1 MLLTEQEQII
11 YLANIVFLAHADL
24 ALSPKETAAIEEIR
38 VALGAKKATLNAA
51 LKAAQSGQFTPVK
64 TGDFAAQVS
73 NLADMLYLCFI
84 DGDVAEKERSVVT
97 DFCRKVGLT
106 QDQLNVMIKNAIARA
121 DQTKL
126 SVVCP
131 SCKAEMSGDS
141 KFCPKCG
148 KAISQVEA
156 ESTTVAF
163 QIPSTG
169 YAIEFSESTAAS
181 FSAALEYA
189 RSAPSFTS
197 CTRNKKIWYLASWPE
212 DGFEKVAKLAQLL
225 SGIRNR
231 KSYHA
236 GKEVSWDELFG
247 FTWCAGERNTAYR
260 PIEYCFGKGE
270 NRVNPWGCKQAQMD
284 WAEWSRWFSYG
295 QFRRVGLLK
304 GAYIW
309 VFDKERIRHEVM
321 TNLHRFRYCPY
332 LRNGLIEAVL
342 HALPDEVDISPKSAW
357 KYSQSYEEVPGCIK
371 IVEIERTGGIEY
383 KNEYY
388 ADGVRP
394 RGLGPLE
401 DVLRKAFAEA
411 GITDVT
417 VAQIA
422 K

>member
-1 MLLTEQEQII
+1 MVLAEQEQIT
-11 YLANIVFLAHADL
+11 YLANIVFLAHTDST
-24 ALSPKETAAIEEIR
+24 LSPKETAAIEEIR
-38 VALGAKKATLNAA
+38 TALGAKKGTLNAA
-51 LKAAQSGQFTPVK
+51 LKAAQSGQYTPVK
-64 TGDFAAQVS
+64 TGNFVAQVS
-73 NLADMLYLCFI
+73 NVADMLYLCFV
-84 DGDVAEKERSVVT
+84 DGDLAESEKNIVT

-106 QDQLNVMIKNAIARA
+106 QDQLNVMIREAIARA

-131 SCKAEMSGDS
+131 SCKADVSGDS

-148 KAISQVEA
+148 KAMSRVEA
-156 ESTTVAF
+156 EPATVAF

-169 YAIEFSESTAAS
+169 YAIEFCESTAAS
-181 FSAALEYA
+181 FPAALEYA
-189 RSAPSFTS
+189 RSAPSLTS
-197 CTRNKKIWYLASWPE
+197 CTRNKKIWYMASWPE
-212 DGFEKVAKLAQLL
+212 DSFEKASKLAQLL

-236 GKEVSWDELFG
+236 GNEVAWDELFG
-247 FTWCAGERNTAYR
+247 FAWCAGERNAAYR
-260 PIEYCFGKGE
+260 PVEYCFGKDE
-270 NRVNPWGCKQAQMD
+270 NRVNPWGCKQVRMD
-284 WAEWSRWFSYG
+284 WTDWSRWFSYG
-295 QFRRVGLLK
+295 QFRPAGLLK
-304 GAYIW
+304 GTYIW
-309 VFDKERIRHEVM
+309 VFDKQRIRHEVM

-332 LRNGLIEAVL
+332 LRTGLIDAVL
-342 HALPDEVDISPKSAW
+342 HALPDDVEVSPRSAW

-371 IVEIERTGGIEY
+371 VVEVERSGGIEY

-394 RGLGPLE
+394 KGLGPLE

-411 GITDVT
+411 GIADVT